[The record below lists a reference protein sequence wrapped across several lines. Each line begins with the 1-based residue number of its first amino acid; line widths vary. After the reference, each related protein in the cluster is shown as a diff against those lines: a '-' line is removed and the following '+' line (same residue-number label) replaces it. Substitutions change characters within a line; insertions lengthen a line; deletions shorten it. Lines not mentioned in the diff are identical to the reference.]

1 MTNSAPQLRVHG
13 GSISKKLRWVEKDNK
28 LWSAFNPSIAK
39 NPDGEIAMAIRSS
52 NYLLGPMQLYTSL
65 TTGQD
70 IINHVWF
77 ARLDGELNITSMNKL
92 EVVGELSFK
101 RGIEDARLFWRDGSW
116 HMTAVIL
123 ENGHTPIARIGLFR
137 IDLDTMTAH
146 FIEKYEGPNK
156 KRVEKNWSVVAGDSV
171 PDFDLIYGPDSI
183 YKNGKVKSLKAAGK
197 YKNLRG
203 GTQLIPWE
211 DGYLSVWHITRK
223 KHTKVFNSRTFSMEN
238 PDLRDYTHV
247 FVLHNKDGSIQKVS
261 DEFIFGSGAVEFAA
275 GMIEHNG
282 NVVISWGHDDA
293 WSWLATISVENVK
306 LMLQ

>member
-1 MTNSAPQLRVHG
+1 MHSLPAQLKVYG
-13 GSISKKLRWVEKDNK
+13 GSIKKQLRWAEKDNK

-39 NPDGEIAMAIRSS
+39 NPNGEIAMVIRSS
-52 NYLLGPMQLYTSL
+52 NYILGPMQLYTSL

-77 ARLDGELNITSMNKL
+77 AELDDELNITSMNKL

-101 RGIEDARLFWRDGSW
+101 RGIEDARLFWRDGAW

-137 IDLDTMTAH
+137 LELNTLTAH
-146 FIEKYEGPNK
+146 FIEKYEGPDKN
-156 KRVEKNWSVVAGDSV
+156 RVEKNWSVVAGESV
-171 PDFDLIYGPDSI
+171 PEFDLIYGPNAI
-183 YKNGKVKSLKAAGK
+183 YKNGKVKQLKAAGK

-223 KHTKVFNSRTFSMEN
+223 KITKVFNSRTFSNES

-247 FVLHNKDGSIQKVS
+247 FVTHGRDGSIEKVS
-261 DEFIFGSGAVEFAA
+261 EEFIFGSGAVEFAA
-275 GMIEHNG
+275 GIIKHDG
-282 NVVISWGHDDA
+282 KLVISWGHDDA
-293 WSWLATISVENVK
+293 WSWLATISVESVK
-306 LMLQ
+306 DMLH